1 MTLCALPSLEPQNY
15 HRGSDM
21 RHRERDDVMELNHWL
36 DRLSPLQ
43 IDGVP
48 HVIWLLDFR
57 VDPRSGG
64 SLIEVKVAAKNP
76 SGRHY
81 IGRFHI
87 EAERLHDEGVAR
99 ALEAMELVVRRSLPP
114 TAREMLF

>member
-1 MTLCALPSLEPQNY
+1 MGRHLQLLDMPARRPS
-15 HRGSDM
+15 SWT
-21 RHRERDDVMELNHWL
+21 DDRMELTERLN
-36 DRLSPLQ
+36 RLSPVQ

-48 HVIWLLDFR
+48 YAIWLLDIR
-57 VDPRSGG
+57 MDPRSRG
-64 SLIEVKVAAKNP
+64 SLCEVKVAARNP

-99 ALEAMELVVRRSLPP
+99 ALKTMEFVVRGNLPP
-114 TAREMLF
+114 TAPEMPF

>member
-1 MTLCALPSLEPQNY
+1 MSLAD
-15 HRGSDM
+15 G
-21 RHRERDDVMELNHWL
+21 L
-36 DRLSPLQ
+36 DRLCPVQ

-48 HVIWLLDFR
+48 HAIWVLDI
-57 VDPRSGG
+57 RSRG
-64 SLIEVKVAAKNP
+64 SLVEVKVAAKNP

-99 ALEAMELVVRRSLPP
+99 ALETMELVVRRSLPP
-114 TAREMLF
+114 SAGQMRF

>member
-1 MTLCALPSLEPQNY
+1 
-15 HRGSDM
+15 
-21 RHRERDDVMELNHWL
+21 MELTERL
-36 DRLSPLQ
+36 DRLGPVQ

-48 HVIWLLDFR
+48 HAIWLLDIR

-81 IGRFHI
+81 IARFHV

-99 ALEAMELVVRRSLPP
+99 ALETMELVVRGNLPP
-114 TAREMLF
+114 TAREVP

>member
-1 MTLCALPSLEPQNY
+1 MNLT
-15 HRGSDM
+15 GG
-21 RHRERDDVMELNHWL
+21 L
-36 DRLSPLQ
+36 DRLGVVH

-48 HVIWLLDFR
+48 HDIWVLEIR
-57 VDPRSGG
+57 ADPRSRG

-87 EAERLHDEGVAR
+87 EAGRLHDEGRAR
-99 ALEAMELVVRRSLPP
+99 ALETMELVVRRGLPP
-114 TAREMLF
+114 SAPEMPF

>member
-1 MTLCALPSLEPQNY
+1 
-15 HRGSDM
+15 
-21 RHRERDDVMELNHWL
+21 MELAHGL
-36 DRLSPLQ
+36 DRLGPVQ

-48 HVIWLLDFR
+48 HAIWLLDVR

-81 IGRFHI
+81 IGRFHV
-87 EAERLHDEGVAR
+87 EAEHLHDEGVAR
-99 ALEAMELVVRRSLPP
+99 AVEVIELVVRGSLPP
-114 TAREMLF
+114 TARELPF

>member
-1 MTLCALPSLEPQNY
+1 MDLTD
-15 HRGSDM
+15 G
-21 RHRERDDVMELNHWL
+21 L
-36 DRLSPLQ
+36 DRLGPLY

-48 HVIWLLDFR
+48 HAVWVLDIR
-57 VDPRSGG
+57 VDPRSRG

-87 EAERLHDEGVAR
+87 ETERLHDEGRAR
-99 ALEAMELVVRRSLPP
+99 ALETIEHVIRRGLPP
-114 TAREMLF
+114 TAPDLPF